1 MIDHICTQIAYIL
14 QYDRG
19 PNGVSCEAGILP
31 VREYALFTG
40 FRNLFMRMQIGAYL
54 ARRLVEA
61 GISHLFGVPGDFNLS
76 FLEQVEADASLT
88 FVGNCNELN
97 AAYAADGYARTSGL
111 CGLVTT
117 FGVGDLGAISGI
129 AGAYAERV
137 PFVHITGI
145 PPLHAVEGRA
155 LLHHTLGDGG
165 YGNIG
170 RCMAEYTVAQARLT
184 PENAVEEID
193 RVLQTCWRE
202 RRPVHLQLPSD
213 ITHLNIEVPEE
224 PFRFA
229 LPQGDA
235 EQVALAAGHI
245 ATRLAAARS
254 PVMILDSDADRFGV
268 AGQIAVLAERCA
280 IPCVAAAPAKAVLD
294 ETAPYYLGGYVGGA
308 SRPDIR
314 ELVSQSDC
322 VIGVG
327 LRFTELNTGF
337 FTHEIRPEAF
347 INLQAHDVSLA
358 GRSIPA
364 APVGAVLEAL
374 LAQVTPSSRTLP
386 ARPADSAASLPG
398 EAADRLTHATL
409 WPRVARFLKEGDV
422 VVGEAGTSN
431 TALLGTPFPRNSH
444 YISQPIWGAI
454 GYTLPALFGSQL
466 GSPDRRH
473 LLFIGDGSFQ
483 LTAQELSTILRHD
496 QKPIIFLLNNR
507 GYTIER
513 LILGEHSRYND
524 IANWRYADLPR
535 AFDREDRAL
544 SLVVETVSDLEQA
557 LKQAE
562 QADRA
567 VFIEVLLPEMD
578 APDALKRFGMVVAD
592 YDYGPQGPRN
602 ASMKTS
608 AKKG

>member
-1 MIDHICTQIAYIL
+1 
-14 QYDRG
+14 
-19 PNGVSCEAGILP
+19 
-31 VREYALFTG
+31 
-40 FRNLFMRMQIGAYL
+40 MRMQIGAYL

-111 CGLVTT
+111 CGLLTT

-137 PFVHITGI
+137 PFVHITGM

-193 RVLQTCWRE
+193 RVLQACWRE

-213 ITHLNIEVPEE
+213 ITHLHIEVPSE
-224 PFRFA
+224 PFTFA
-229 LPQGDA
+229 VSQGDA
-235 EQVALAAGHI
+235 EQVALAARHI

-254 PVMILDSDADRFGV
+254 PVLILDSDVDRFGV
-268 AGQIAVLAERCA
+268 SSKIAELAERCA
-280 IPCVAAAPAKAVLD
+280 IPCLATAPAKAVLD

-308 SRPDIR
+308 SRPDIK

-327 LRFTELNTGF
+327 LRFTEINTGF
-337 FTHEIRPEAF
+337 FTHDIRSESF
-347 INLQAHDVSLA
+347 INLLAYEVSLA
-358 GRSIPA
+358 GSSIPA

-374 LAQVTPSSRTLP
+374 LAQVKPSSRTLP
-386 ARPADSAASLPG
+386 TRPATAGETLPG
-398 EAADRLTHATL
+398 ENGDRLTHEAL

-422 VVGEAGTSN
+422 VIGEAGTSN
-431 TALLGTPFPRNSH
+431 TALLGTPFPKGTH
-444 YISQPIWGAI
+444 YIAQPIWGAI

-466 GSPDRRH
+466 GSPQRRH

-483 LTAQELSTILRHD
+483 LTAQELSSILRHD

-513 LILGEHSRYND
+513 LILGERSRYND

-535 AFDREDRAL
+535 VFDRDDKAL
-544 SLVVETVSDLEQA
+544 SLVVETVSDLDKA

-578 APDALKRFGMVVAD
+578 APEALKKFGMVVAD

-602 ASMKTS
+602 GSV
-608 AKKG
+608 KKG